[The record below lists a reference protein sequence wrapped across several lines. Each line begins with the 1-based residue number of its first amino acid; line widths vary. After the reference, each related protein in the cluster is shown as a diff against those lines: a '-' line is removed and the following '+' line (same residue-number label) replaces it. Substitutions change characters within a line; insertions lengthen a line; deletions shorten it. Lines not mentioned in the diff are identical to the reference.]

1 MGYSAK
7 NDEANLSSGS
17 PTPTPG
23 AYFPNDHGVSPTSI
37 TASVDIPPMG
47 LRPRRSSLSLGLDAI
62 RHAGGVNSLDNFA
75 RSWTRAAGYF
85 EITPSRQSFV
95 SVDPSRDEE
104 EPASS
109 SAIDDESYYDDAE
122 VARHLAAR
130 ASLPTTG
137 FGPCGRTPMY
147 GSMNTGFPGARL
159 DHTPTR
165 HATDLFVQKQTAGEV
180 VIVDEAL
187 DKEREPLLVTTITT
201 ESGRVEQAIV
211 GQSTLPQTVF
221 NSVNVLIGIGL
232 LSLPLGLRYSGW
244 LIGSIFLVCSALI
257 TNYTGKLLSRCLD
270 KSPNQSLVTY
280 SDIAYIAYGP
290 KSRISVSILFS
301 LELMAACVALV
312 VLFSDSLNALFP
324 QIDKFQWKII
334 AGFVLT
340 PLSFLPLK
348 VLSFS
353 SILGILSTFSI
364 VMIIF
369 IDGWLKPSAP
379 GSLREPMPTYLFPQS
394 WWTIPLSFGL
404 LMSPWG
410 GHSVFPNIYKDMRH
424 PKKYNKAVDITYTFT
439 FVLDITLAVT
449 GILMFGDGVLDEI
462 TSNILELSGY
472 PAALS
477 MAMVGFVAIIPLTK
491 TPLNARPIVTTL
503 EIFAGVDPRAI
514 ALQGESVGMSGLTCG
529 FLKSFIRI
537 GVNASFVVIAILVP
551 SFDRIMAFL
560 GSALCFSICVI
571 LPMVFYLKIYGD
583 EVPKRER
590 RMNQILIVVCTIVAT
605 AGTVA
610 AFVPKENLGA

>member
-1 MGYSAK
+1 MSYSAK

-23 AYFPNDHGVSPTSI
+23 AYFPVHHDISPTS
-37 TASVDIPPMG
+37 SSPNVDIPPTG
-47 LRPRRSSLSLGLDAI
+47 LRQRRSSLSLGLDAI
-62 RHAGGVNSLDNFA
+62 RYAGGVNSLDNFA

-122 VARHLAAR
+122 VTRHLAAR

-137 FGPCGRTPMY
+137 FGSYGRTPMY

-159 DHTPTR
+159 DHTATR
-165 HATDLFVQKQTAGEV
+165 HAADLFVQKQTAGEV
-180 VIVDEAL
+180 VVVDETL
-187 DKEREPLLVTTITT
+187 DKEREPLLVTTVTT
-201 ESGRVEQAIV
+201 ESGKVEQVIV

-257 TNYTGKLLSRCLD
+257 TNYTGKLLARCLD

-280 SDIAYIAYGP
+280 SDIAYIAYGH
-290 KSRISVSILFS
+290 KSRICVSVLFS

-369 IDGWLKPSAP
+369 IDGWLKPSSP
-379 GSLREPMPTYLFPQS
+379 GSLREPMPTYLFPPS

-439 FVLDITLAVT
+439 FILDITLAVT

-477 MAMVGFVAIIPLTK
+477 MAMVAFVAIIPLTK
-491 TPLNARPIVTTL
+491 TPLNARPIITTL

-529 FLKSFIRI
+529 LLKSVIRI
-537 GVNASFVVIAILVP
+537 GVNASIVIIAILVP

-571 LPMVFYLKIYGD
+571 LPMMFYLKIYGD

-590 RMNQILIVVCTIVAT
+590 RINQILIVVCTIVAT
-605 AGTVA
+605 TGTVA
-610 AFVPKENLGA
+610 AFVPKESLGA